1 MMSTPRA
8 LAQLFTAELTTYAIL
23 DGAQV
28 PELPQRLFTSGLD
41 YVCLYRGEIPDDLA
55 QVAPY
60 LVALKR
66 DDRFTAWIL
75 EQGWGFNWGIYAR
88 ADSQIDMKEIRK
100 HFRTLLKVEYPDG
113 KSRYFRFYDPR
124 VLGDVLPLCNSE
136 ELSKLFGPI
145 LSYVAEGSS
154 KEEPALQF
162 SVNNGLLYRAEL
174 RLD

>member
-8 LAQLFTAELTTYAIL
+8 LAQLFTPELTTYAIL

-41 YVCLYRGEIPDDLA
+41 HVCLYRGELPGDLA

-75 EQGWGFNWGIYAR
+75 EQGWGFNWGVYAR

-100 HFRTLLKVEYPDG
+100 HFRTFLKVEFPDG
-113 KSRYFRFYDPR
+113 KSRYFRYYDPR
-124 VLGDVLPLCNSE
+124 VLREYLPMCNSE
-136 ELSKLFGPI
+136 ELFKVFGPI
-145 LSYVAEGSS
+145 SSYVAEAEGT
-154 KEEPALQF
+154 KIPLQF
-162 SVNNGLLYRAEL
+162 SVVKGALISTEIKLY
-174 RLD
+174 

>member
-8 LAQLFTAELTTYAIL
+8 LAQLFTPELTTYAIL

-75 EQGWGFNWGIYAR
+75 EQGWGFNWGIYAH

-100 HFRTLLKVEYPDG
+100 HFRSFLKVKDPKG
-113 KSRYFRFYDPR
+113 KSIYFRYYDPR
-124 VLGDVLPLCNSE
+124 VMRAYLPTCNE
-136 ELSKLFGPI
+136 QELKIIFGPI
-145 LSYVAEGSS
+145 SEYQVEAKDATSVLR
-154 KEEPALQF
+154 F
-162 SVNNGLLYRAEL
+162 SPGRGQVEL
-174 RLD
+174 RTQILI